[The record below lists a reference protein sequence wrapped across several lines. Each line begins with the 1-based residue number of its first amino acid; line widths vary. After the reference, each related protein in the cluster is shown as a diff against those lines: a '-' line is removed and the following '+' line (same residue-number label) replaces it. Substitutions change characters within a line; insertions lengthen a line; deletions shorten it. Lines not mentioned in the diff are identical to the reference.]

1 MADVISLLI
10 EIAFAVSLLGFI
22 TIVVLVPTKKVVESG
37 QAGKRMESPVVP
49 AVLILGGAAALS
61 MFPLSLL
68 SKSNTFR
75 IAGIVSSV
83 ILLVAYVSIYLEHRS
98 MKRYM
103 SQALAPLE
111 TVHTVTANADQMTV
125 ECPRCGKHLTVQHG
139 ANMIT
144 CPHCGLSGSL

>member
-22 TIVVLVPTKKVVESG
+22 TIVILVPTKKVVESG
-37 QAGKRMESPVVP
+37 KAGKRMESPFVP
-49 AVLILGGAAALS
+49 AVLLVGGAAAFS

-68 SKSNTFR
+68 SGSNIFR

-83 ILLVAYVSIYLEHRS
+83 ILIVAYVAIYMEHRA
-98 MKRYM
+98 MKKYITHVHT
-103 SQALAPLE
+103 PLE
-111 TVHTVTANADQMTV
+111 TVDAVPAHADQMTV
-125 ECPRCGKHLTVQHG
+125 ECPRCGKHLTIQQG